1 MIATA
6 GPCRSIRRREQRR
19 DLLRVEEGH
28 RPLDVALA
36 GHRQD
41 PLAVEQ
47 PGGLAHGDVPEERSD
62 RGQSGIPAARTVAP
76 GGLDVQ
82 QEFADQVGIEV
93 FDPELRWNL
102 APSLAGEPQ
111 EEPERVAVTR
121 NRMCARLHVRAQTVG
136 EEALEQRRECRGGHS
151 RTPSSWTTTTRCDAS
166 SSSSGTASIYQ

>member
-41 PLAVEQ
+41 ELAVEQ
-47 PGGLAHGDVPEERSD
+47 PSGLAHGDVAEERSD

-82 QEFADQVGIEV
+82 EEFADQVGIEV

-102 APSLAGEPQ
+102 APLLAGEPQ

-121 NRMCARLHVRAQTVG
+121 DRMCARLHLRAQAFG
-136 EEALEQRRECRGGHS
+136 EEALKQRRGCRGGQS
-151 RTPSSWTTTTRCDAS
+151 RPPSTWTPPTRCAVRLQG
-166 SSSSGTASIYQ
+166 SGTASEDP